1 MISTVKKAESTHL
14 TSRFARE
21 DIAFLDAG
29 LGTTLEDVL
38 QKDISHPLWSA
49 HLIDTDP
56 DAIVQAHLAFL
67 KAGSSIILTAT
78 YQCAFETF
86 TRAGYTRDQAVAIT
100 HKAIA
105 LAVQAREEYM
115 NTAPSGTPT
124 PRIALSLGP
133 FGATLSPAAEFS
145 GIYPPPYGPSQPETF
160 FTGEQASDDEKI
172 AESALFE
179 FHLQRISMLA
189 SSKETWDAIDI
200 VAFETVP
207 LLREARAIRRAMSAL
222 AATNPSLRIP
232 PWWISFNFPDG
243 VLPEQTSEG
252 SNYTAGDAL
261 KTCFERNETAVPNA
275 FGINCTQ
282 VKHLRQCL
290 SLVNDALRDLGNDW
304 HTKEPEFSILNPQ
317 RASSNLGPALVL
329 YPNGGRVYDPTTM
342 SWFPAV
348 PTSSKT
354 EGLSESDAWAVDLA
368 EVVHDTVPEISG
380 WIPALE
386 LGNSRAFL
394 SQGRKLHSD
403 KNKQS
408 PRIITG
414 SWHVNVQTHSFP
426 KSGPNQPSVRST
438 SHNQRRTNAFRRR
451 RPLLNAMASKYPAA
465 LNPTE
470 EDIQLFL
477 SAQCHLGTKNCD
489 KQMEPYVWKR
499 RADGIHLINIGKTW
513 EKLVLAARIIA
524 AIENPSDVVAISARP
539 YGQRAVLKFAANTG
553 AQAIA
558 GRFTPGNF
566 TNYITRSFK
575 EPRLIIVTDP
585 RVDHQAIREASYVN
599 IPVIALCDTD
609 APLKF
614 VDVAIPTNNKAR
626 HAIGLV
632 WWLLAREVLRLRGTI
647 PRTPDGWNV
656 MVDMFFY
663 RDPEEEKEREALEAP
678 KQVTDD
684 TAAQPVAEWD
694 ASAAATNAG
703 VAAVTGD
710 AGLDWTADPGA
721 NDWAAEPAGTTWG
734 NEPTAD
740 TTWN

>member
-1 MISTVKKAESTHL
+1 MGEEGSKTTRL

-38 QKDISHPLWSA
+38 HKNISHPLWSA
-49 HLIDTDP
+49 HLIDTNP
-56 DAIVQAHLAFL
+56 DAIVEAHLAFL
-67 KAGSSIILTAT
+67 RAGSSVILTAT
-78 YQCAFETF
+78 YQCAPETF
-86 TRAGYTRDQAVAIT
+86 KRAGYTHDQASAIT

-105 LAVQAREEYM
+105 LAVRAREIYM
-115 NTAPSGTPT
+115 NITSPDTLKPQV
-124 PRIALSLGP
+124 ALSLGP

-145 GIYPPPYGPSQPETF
+145 GIYPPPYGPPQPVTF
-160 FTGEQASDDEKI
+160 FTGEQALEDEQK
-172 AESALFE
+172 AENALLK
-179 FHLQRISMLA
+179 FHLERISMLA
-189 SSKETWDAIDI
+189 STKETWDAIDI
-200 VAFETVP
+200 IAFETVP
-207 LLREARAIRRAMSAL
+207 LLREARAIRRAMTAFASA
-222 AATNPSLRIP
+222 NPSLRIP

-243 VLPEQTSEG
+243 VLPEQTSQG
-252 SNYTAGDAL
+252 KNYTAGDAVSA
-261 KTCFERNETAVPNA
+261 CFAQHQADSTAIPDA

-282 VKHLRQCL
+282 VRYLHECV
-290 SLVNDALRDLGNDW
+290 SLASDALQ
-304 HTKEPEFSILNPQ
+304 TVKQNPYSKS
-317 RASSNLGPALVL
+317 RPSVLDPRNLPSKSGPTLVV
-329 YPNGGRVYDPTTM
+329 YPNGGRIYDPNTM
-342 SWFPAV
+342 TWLPAASE
-348 PTSSKT
+348 SSETK
-354 EGLSESDAWAVDLA
+354 GLSESDAWAIGLVDVLQGA
-368 EVVHDTVPEISG
+368 VPEDSG
-380 WIPALE
+380 WSGLLIGGCCKTEPEHVSAL
-386 LGNSRAFL
+386 
-394 SQGRKLHSD
+394 RKLFHHALSRFGSGIKLVCQRLIDALTLSD
-403 KNKQS
+403 VA
-408 PRIITG
+408 G
-414 SWHVNVQTHSFP
+414 SLWCH
-426 KSGPNQPSVRST
+426 
-438 SHNQRRTNAFRRR
+438 
-451 RPLLNAMASKYPAA
+451 AMASKYPAA

-470 EDIQLFL
+470 EDIQLLL
-477 SAQCHLGTKNCD
+477 SAQAHLGTKNCD

-499 RADGIHLINIGKTW
+499 RADGIHIINIGKTW

-614 VDVAIPTNNKAR
+614 VDVAIPTNNKSKNS
-626 HAIGLV
+626 IGLI
-632 WWLLAREVLRLRGTI
+632 WWLLAREVLRLRGTV

-663 RDPEEEKEREALEAP
+663 RDPQEEQEQEKPATTGVPGAG
-678 KQVTDD
+678 DD
-684 TAAQPVAEWD
+684 SAQPVTDWD
-694 ASAAATNAG
+694 ASAAPTNAG
-703 VAAVTGD
+703 AAAVIGD
-710 AGLDWTADPGA
+710 AGLDWAADPAGNTA
-721 NDWAAEPAGTTWG
+721 DWAAEPAGTTWG